1 MDTSSL
7 KGTIKKYSD
16 FARERLMRAA
26 STERDRR
33 ALIIGG
39 SGLLLMILYLVFH
52 SFATSADKLE
62 LQANQL
68 DSELNEMIELR
79 SEYRGSEQ
87 RIKQLAGELKT
98 LNEPLISTVEKI
110 IVEENI
116 ERKNFSIRDVNI
128 RTADADEYFDEKS
141 VDVELKNVSLNDL
154 VDILYNIQRQSSS
167 LKVSNLII
175 NTRLGRSESINA
187 KFRISTYELKQV
199 S

>member
-7 KGTIKKYSD
+7 KGTIKKFSD
-16 FARERLMRAA
+16 VARERLMRAA

-52 SFATSADKLE
+52 SFATSANKLE
-62 LQANQL
+62 IQANQL

-98 LNEPLISTVEKI
+98 LNEPLISTIEK
-110 IVEENI
+110 
-116 ERKNFSIRDVNI
+116 
-128 RTADADEYFDEKS
+128 
-141 VDVELKNVSLNDL
+141 
-154 VDILYNIQRQSSS
+154 
-167 LKVSNLII
+167 
-175 NTRLGRSESINA
+175 
-187 KFRISTYELKQV
+187 
-199 S
+199 